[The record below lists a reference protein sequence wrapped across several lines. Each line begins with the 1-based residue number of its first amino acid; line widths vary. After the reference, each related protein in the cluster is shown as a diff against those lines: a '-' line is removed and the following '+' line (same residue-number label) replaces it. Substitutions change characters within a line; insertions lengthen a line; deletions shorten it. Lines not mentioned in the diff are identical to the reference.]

1 MRSFNPNIET
11 LLHWLMPVVVLL
23 AIILTAVR
31 LLLTPAFVNIEYRT
45 PNFPPDPYGFTME
58 ERLKWSQIA
67 LNYLLNDE
75 DISFL
80 GDLTFEDGSPLYNE
94 RELRHMVDVKDLTQI
109 FLWIWRGLLLM
120 LVLLTLWVWRV
131 DWQPAYMRMLHNGG
145 RLTVILIAVL
155 LVGIALS
162 FNAVFTG
169 FHRIFFE
176 GDTWLFLFSDT
187 LIRLFPIRFWRDAFI
202 VIGVFALGSGGLLWW
217 LFGKRLA
224 K

>member
-1 MRSFNPNIET
+1 MTSLNPASTKLILN
-11 LLHWLMPVVVLL
+11 WLMPVVILL

-31 LLLTPAFVNIEYRT
+31 ILLMPAFVNIEYYT
-45 PNFPPDPYGFTME
+45 PGFPPDSYGFTLE
-58 ERLKWSQIA
+58 ERLKWSRIA
-67 LNYLLNDE
+67 LDYLLNDE

-94 RELRHMVDVKDLTQI
+94 RELSHMVDVKDLTQI
-109 FLWIWRGLLLM
+109 FLWVWRGLLLV
-120 LVLLTLWVWRV
+120 LVLLALWAWRAN
-131 DWQPAYMRMLHNGG
+131 WQLAYMRMLHNGG
-145 RLTVILIAVL
+145 RLTVILIALL

-187 LIRLFPIRFWRDAFI
+187 LIRLFPHS
-202 VIGVFALGSGGLLWW
+202 LSGEMPS
-217 LFGKRLA
+217 F
-224 K
+224 

>member
-1 MRSFNPNIET
+1 MTSLNPTVQTILN
-11 LLHWLMPVVVLL
+11 WLMPIVVLL

-31 LLLTPAFVNIEYRT
+31 LLLTPAFVNVEYRT
-45 PNFPPDPYGFTME
+45 PNFPPDSYGFTME

-67 LNYLLNDE
+67 LDYLLNDE
-75 DISFL
+75 EISFL

-94 RELRHMVDVKDLTQI
+94 RELRHMADVKNLTQI
-109 FLWIWRGLLLM
+109 FLWIWRALLLV
-120 LVLLTLWVWRV
+120 LVVLALWAWRGG
-131 DWQPAYMRMLHNGG
+131 WQPAYMQMLHNGA

-202 VIGVFALGSGGLLWW
+202 IIGVFALGSGGLLWW
-217 LFGKRLA
+217 LFGKRLPQ
-224 K
+224 

>member
-1 MRSFNPNIET
+1 
-11 LLHWLMPVVVLL
+11 MPVVILL

-31 LLLTPAFVNIEYRT
+31 ILLMPAFVNIEYYT
-45 PNFPPDPYGFTME
+45 PGFPPDSYGFTLE
-58 ERLKWSQIA
+58 ERLKWSRIA
-67 LNYLLNDE
+67 LDYLLNDE

-94 RELRHMVDVKDLTQI
+94 RELSHMVDVKDLTQI
-109 FLWIWRGLLLM
+109 FLWVWRGLLLV
-120 LVLLTLWVWRV
+120 LVLLALWAWRAN
-131 DWQPAYMRMLHNGG
+131 WQFAYMGMLHNGG

-202 VIGVFALGSGGLLWW
+202 LIGALTLGSGGFLWW
-217 LFGKRLA
+217 YFGKRIA
-224 K
+224 Q